1 MKNKIFNN
9 LVVISFL
16 ILFLEVLFNKSIIFD
31 TISYSLNIWVNNLI
45 PSMFP
50 FFIISDILIN
60 YGFIK
65 LIPKFIKNIFSN
77 LFNVGDN
84 LISIFFLSILSGF
97 PSSARITRNLY
108 DKKIIDVNEANHI
121 LMFTHFA
128 NPLFILSTVGITF
141 LGYEKYGI
149 IILISHYLGNV
160 IIGIIFRS
168 HFYNNHTNYN
178 SITNKSQSF
187 SNILIKSIKSSIDT
201 LLLILGTLT
210 CFLIISSLIIN
221 RLNLSLYPASIIKG
235 ILEMTMGLNSL
246 SLLNI
251 PYIYKVV
258 ISTMFISF
266 GGLAIHMQV
275 ISQIVDTD
283 ISYHY
288 FFIARII
295 HSIISG
301 SICYLLF
308 MLLF

>member
-1 MKNKIFNN
+1 MFNN

-16 ILFLEVLFNKSIIFD
+16 ILFLEVLFNKSLIFD

-60 YGFIK
+60 YEFINI
-65 LIPKFIKNIFSN
+65 IPRIIKRIFSK

-97 PSSARITRNLY
+97 PSSARITRNMY
-108 DKKIIDVNEANHI
+108 DKKLIDVNESNHI

-128 NPLFILSTVGITF
+128 NPLFILSTVAVSF
-141 LGYEKYGI
+141 LEYEKYGL
-149 IILISHYLGNV
+149 IILISHYLGNI
-160 IIGIIFRS
+160 IIGIIFRNF
-168 HFYNNHTNYN
+168 FYNNHTNYK

-221 RLNLSLYPASIIKG
+221 KLNLSPYPATIIKG
-235 ILEMTMGLNSL
+235 ILEITMGLNSL

-251 PYIYKVV
+251 PDIYKVV

-266 GGLAIHMQV
+266 GGLAVHMQV

-288 FFIARII
+288 FFIARIL
-295 HSIISG
+295 HSLISG
-301 SICYLLF
+301 GICYLLF
-308 MLLF
+308 IFFF